1 MALITEGETLA
12 NLANSEIER
21 PVPSNWS
28 KLSKTRAL
36 AERERHRCVVDVK
49 ELTTRSIVGRFDQT
63 AMLFSLSPRVSHF
76 AIAVAK
82 RRFNRWVHV
91 IE

>member
-21 PVPSNWS
+21 PVPSNCS

-36 AERERHRCVVDVK
+36 AEVILN
-49 ELTTRSIVGRFDQT
+49 ELGTFPTYI
-63 AMLFSLSPRVSHF
+63 SLL
-76 AIAVAK
+76 
-82 RRFNRWVHV
+82 
-91 IE
+91 